1 MTLCAIVVVRKTKL
15 DHSQRRGE
23 PLAGPRSRWDFMA
36 KSVDQRKKELVD
48 STTTFSLLE
57 WWNNILG
64 ENADLKAPIYRNQ
77 GDIAGLAKKYDEGA
91 KKFLAADKRKKDSQK
106 LFEGGMAQLEKL
118 RAQNEG
124 LKKEL
129 DDIVKDEGKS
139 QQIADVKDVDD
150 AINNWEEALK
160 AQNDLNKERK
170 TIYDNMAKVGENYSK
185 ALTDATG
192 KVKKEVAAANADFA
206 SSNNEMNALEAQI
219 RNIVVKYQKVAIDSN
234 KKNLAD
240 AVRGI
245 LTAFGK

>member
-1 MTLCAIVVVRKTKL
+1 LG
-15 DHSQRRGE
+15 GE
-23 PLAGPRSRWDFMA
+23 GDPLAGSRSGWDLMA
-36 KSVDQRKKELVD
+36 KSVEQRKKELVD
-48 STTTFSLLE
+48 STTTFSLLQT
-57 WWNNILG
+57 WNDILG
-64 ENADLKAPIYRNQ
+64 ENPDLKAPIYRNQ
-77 GDIAGLAKKYDEGA
+77 GDIAGSAKKYDDA
-91 KKFLAADKRKKDSQK
+91 SKKFLAADKRKKDSQK
-106 LFEGGMAQLEKL
+106 LFEGGAAQLEKL

-139 QQIADVKDVDD
+139 QQTVDDVKNVDD

-185 ALTDATG
+185 ALTDTVG

-206 SSNNEMNALEAQI
+206 SSNTEMNALEAQI
-219 RNIVVKYQKVAIDSN
+219 RNTVVKYQKVALDSN